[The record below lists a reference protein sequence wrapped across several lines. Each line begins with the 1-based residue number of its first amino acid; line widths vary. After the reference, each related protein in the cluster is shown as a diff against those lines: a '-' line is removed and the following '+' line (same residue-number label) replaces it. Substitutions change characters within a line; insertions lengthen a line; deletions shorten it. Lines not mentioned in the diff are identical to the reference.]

1 MSSKL
6 SIQNENKTY
15 DSFQADLPDHLKR
28 DLTKI
33 VCLKLPDAE
42 IFRDNCLS
50 SNKIE
55 FKLTD
60 ILLNLNEL
68 SEKISVI
75 DEQCQLKDQLFN
87 LVHVLDEEIQNFA
100 RINSNWLDLEKYFQ
114 KVCFFKIT
122 QEVGDH
128 INSKASDLNTDMDVL
143 ENLKCENK
151 NLEIKLANAER
162 DVFSLKKELATQ
174 IGKNERTEMELE
186 QQLTRNINISLE
198 FKNKTT
204 EIEKKLETLNLEYEK
219 LLTNMK

>member
-15 DSFQADLPDHLKR
+15 DSFQADFPDHLKK

-33 VCLKLPDAE
+33 ICLKLPDAE

-50 SNKIE
+50 SNKTE

-68 SEKISVI
+68 SEKISVL
-75 DEQCQLKDQLFN
+75 DEKCQLKDQLFN

-128 INSKASDLNTDMDVL
+128 LNIKDSNLNTDMDVL
-143 ENLKCENK
+143 ENLKRENK

-162 DVFSLKKELATQ
+162 DMLSLKKELAKQ
-174 IGKNERTEMELE
+174 KGKNERTEVELE

-204 EIEKKLETLNLEYEK
+204 EIEKKLEILNQEYEK
-219 LLTNMK
+219 LLANVK